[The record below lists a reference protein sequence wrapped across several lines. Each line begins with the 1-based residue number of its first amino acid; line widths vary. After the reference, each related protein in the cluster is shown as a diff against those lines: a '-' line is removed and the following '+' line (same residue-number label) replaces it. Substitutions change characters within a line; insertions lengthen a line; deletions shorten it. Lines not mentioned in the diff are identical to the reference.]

1 MPAAALPVDEAD
13 RLRALRRLAVLDSER
28 EDPYDHLVDL
38 AAQLLGARHGAVSLV
53 DADRQWFKACS
64 IGHMT
69 GTDRARSFCSHAILS
84 DGITV
89 VRDATADPRFTDN
102 PLVLGPDHFRFYV
115 GAPLVL
121 GDGHTVGTL
130 CVWDTET
137 REVSD
142 EQLRLLA
149 GLARQVVALLE
160 LREARLYYR
169 AALSATSQVLIHL
182 DAAGHVL
189 TLSPEWRA
197 LTGHWPAALL
207 GQHVRE
213 LVHPGD
219 HGALEQLLDA
229 GRRTTERRVLE
240 VRLPR
245 ASGGDVPGQL
255 RIVSLTD
262 ADGRLLGQLGTV
274 IDLTEWH
281 QREVETRHA
290 QKLEALGRLSAG
302 LAHEI
307 NTPIQF
313 VGDNTRFLADAYS
326 SILGLVQCYRTAL
339 AADSGAMAWD
349 ARRAMVD
356 RAEAAADLDW
366 LEEEVPGA
374 VQQSLEGVDR
384 VASLVRAMKA
394 FSYKDQDRPLDADL
408 NDAVRTT
415 VTVARNEIKYVAD
428 VLLDLGELPPVRCH
442 IGDLN
447 QVFLNLLVNAAD
459 AIETTGRRGTI
470 RVATSVE
477 GPDVVVDIADDGPG
491 IPEQV
496 LDRIFEPFFTTKGV
510 GRGTGQGLALARAVV
525 QDRHG
530 GRIEVETAEG
540 VGTRFRLRLRV
551 GGPTTT
557 AQPGAGVPAQ
567 VQRT

>member
-1 MPAAALPVDEAD
+1 MPAAALPADEAD
-13 RLRALRRLAVLDSER
+13 RLRTLRRLAVLDTER
-28 EDPYDHLVDL
+28 EDHYDTLVDL
-38 AAQLLGARHGAVSLV
+38 AAQLLGVRHAAVSLV
-53 DADRQWFKACS
+53 DADRQWFKSCS
-64 IGHMT
+64 VGDVIGI
-69 GTDRARSFCSHAILS
+69 DRDRSFCAHAILS
-84 DGITV
+84 DSLTV
-89 VRDATADPRFTDN
+89 VPDATADPRFADN
-102 PLVLGPDHFRFYV
+102 PLVLGPGHVRFYV
-115 GAPLVL
+115 GAPLVM

-160 LREARLYYR
+160 LREARLHYR

-182 DAAGHVL
+182 DADGHVL
-189 TLSPEWRA
+189 NLSPEWRA
-197 LTGHWPAALL
+197 LTGHHPRLLL
-207 GQHVRE
+207 GEHLRE

-219 HGALEQLLDA
+219 HGALEQLLA
-229 GRRTTERRVLE
+229 EGRRTAERRVLE

-262 ADGRLLGQLGTV
+262 ADGQLLGQLGTV
-274 IDLTEWH
+274 LDLTEWH

-326 SILGLVQCYRTAL
+326 SMLGLVQCYRTAL

-349 ARRAMVD
+349 VRRATVD

-366 LEEEVPGA
+366 LEEEVPVA

-447 QVFLNLLVNAAD
+447 QVFLNLLVNATD

-470 RVATSVE
+470 RVATSTD

-491 IPEQV
+491 IPEQ
-496 LDRIFEPFFTTKGV
+496 LRDRIFEPFFTTKGV

-530 GRIEVETAEG
+530 GRIELETSEG
-540 VGTRFRLRLRV
+540 VGTRFRLRLPV
-551 GGPTTT
+551 GGPFATS
-557 AQPGAGVPAQ
+557 QPGAGVQ
-567 VQRT
+567 SGVQRR

>member
-13 RLRALRRLAVLDSER
+13 RLRALRRLAVLDTER
-28 EDPYDHLVDL
+28 EDQYDTLVEL
-38 AAQLLGARHGAVSLV
+38 AAQLLGARHSAVSLV

-64 IGHMT
+64 VGDATGH
-69 GTDRARSFCSHAILS
+69 DRARSFCSHAILS
-84 DGITV
+84 DSITV
-89 VRDATADPRFTDN
+89 VPDATADPRFADN
-102 PLVLGPDHFRFYV
+102 PLVLGQDHIRFYA

-160 LREARLYYR
+160 LREARLHYR
-169 AALSATSQVLIHL
+169 AALSTTSQVLVHL
-182 DAAGHVL
+182 DADGHVL

-197 LTGHWPAALL
+197 LTGHNHTLLL
-207 GQHVRE
+207 GKHLRE

-219 HGALEQLLDA
+219 HSALEQLLDE

-240 VRLPR
+240 MRLPR
-245 ASGGDVPGQL
+245 AQGGEVPGQL

-262 ADGRLLGQLGTV
+262 ADGQLLGQLGTV
-274 IDLTEWH
+274 LDLTEWH

-326 SILGLVQCYRTAL
+326 SMLGLVQCYRTAL
-339 AADSGAMAWD
+339 AADGGATAWD
-349 ARRAMVD
+349 DRRATVE

-394 FSYKDQDRPLDADL
+394 FSYKDQDRPLDADI

-459 AIETTGRRGTI
+459 AIEATGRRGTI
-470 RVATSVE
+470 RVVTSAE
-477 GPDVVVDIADDGPG
+477 GPDVVVDVRDDGPG

-496 LDRIFEPFFTTKGV
+496 RDRIFEPFFTTKGV
-510 GRGTGQGLALARAVV
+510 GRGTGQGLARARAVV

-540 VGTRFRLRLRV
+540 VGTRFRLLLPIA
-551 GGPTTT
+551 GPLTVSH
-557 AQPGAGVPAQ
+557 PRPSVESE
-567 VQRT
+567 VQRR